1 MINLDNIKPFAKGGN
16 RICFIH
22 PQNPNRC
29 LKVIQT
35 GLLEKIKKNKSWYK
49 RFRSLES
56 FDDNLREQK
65 AYNQRALKKDDPD
78 LWKHLAKWYGMTE
91 TNIGMA
97 SETELI
103 TNNGE
108 IAETLE
114 TYLFREGITKEI
126 KLAIEEFQSWLEK
139 HLILTK
145 NLIPH
150 NLVIGRQNEK
160 IIIKIIDG
168 LGSQA
173 FVPFPNYSS
182 FFAKRYVKRR
192 IHLMWSRIHWDLS
205 GRKGNWK

>member
-1 MINLDNIKPFAKGGN
+1 MINLEGMIPFAVGGN
-16 RICFIH
+16 RLCFVH
-22 PQNPNRC
+22 PNNPDRC
-29 LKVIQT
+29 LKVIHP
-35 GLLEKIKKNKSWYK
+35 GSLKKIRKNKSWYK
-49 RFRSLES
+49 RLRSLES

-65 AYNQRALKKDDPD
+65 AYNQKALKTVDPD
-78 LWKHLAKWYGMTE
+78 IWLHLAKWYGMIE

-103 TNNGE
+103 TNGDD

-114 TYLFREGITKEI
+114 VYLFREGITNEI
-126 KLAIEEFQSWLEK
+126 KLAIEEFHTWLEK
-139 HLILTK
+139 HLVLTK

-150 NLVIGRQNEK
+150 NLVISRRDKK
-160 IIIKIIDG
+160 IIIKIVDG

-173 FVPFPNYSS
+173 FIPLPNYSS

-192 IHLMWSRIHWDLS
+192 IQHMWNRIHWDLS